1 MQLEKKPTP
10 ALNGSRLKVG
20 IAVARFNQEITDTL
34 LASAQAEL
42 ARAGVAPEHITVYS
56 VPGSVELPFALQKL
70 ALAKKYD
77 CLVAIGCIIK
87 GETSHFDYVCKMAQ
101 EGILRV
107 SLDQRIP
114 IGFGIITAN
123 NLAQAQ
129 VRPHF
134 GSEAV
139 RAAIELALL

>member
-1 MQLEKKPTP
+1 MQLERKSTP
-10 ALNGSRLKVG
+10 ALNGSHLKVG
-20 IAVARFNQEITDTL
+20 IAVARFNQEIGDTL

-56 VPGSVELPFALQKL
+56 VPGSVELPFTLQKL
-70 ALAKKYD
+70 ALSKKYD
-77 CLVAIGCIIK
+77 CLVALGTVIK
-87 GETSHFDYVCKMAQ
+87 GETPHFDYVCKMVQ

-107 SLDQRIP
+107 SLDQYIP
-114 IGFGIITAN
+114 IGFGLITAN

-129 VRPHF
+129 ARPHL
-134 GSEAV
+134 GAEAV